1 MGLQFET
8 DGTPY
13 VMCGDEK
20 VKLEKFPIT
29 EDFYVEKARSE
40 LRETEENIVQAL
52 KELRELLQ
60 QESNLLVPFDNDEF
74 LMKFLRPSKLYAES
88 AFKRIQAYYKFRLS
102 HKDYCC
108 DLYPSKVR
116 SAFDHSIVSI
126 LSPRDQHGRRIIY
139 VESGERWNPRE
150 VPLKEVFRGIQ
161 LGLEGAMVEPR
172 TQVCGVA
179 VVLNMKGLSFSQ
191 IMQFTPSF
199 AKMVVDWIQDCI
211 PIRLKG
217 VHVINQPYIFSM
229 LFAIFKPFLR
239 EKLRSRIF
247 FHGSDKE
254 SLLKHIQPGSLM
266 RRVGGDLPDDD
277 ITGEVLWK
285 MLNHYEDEFRHAN
298 SYGYVTNNN
307 EIKK

>member
-1 MGLQFET
+1 MGLQFEE

-13 VMCGDEK
+13 VMCGNEK

-29 EDFYVEKARSE
+29 EDFYVEKARTE
-40 LRETEENIVQAL
+40 LRETEENVEQAL

-60 QESNLLVPFDNDEF
+60 QESNLLVPFDSDEF

-139 VESGERWNPRE
+139 VESGERWNHRE

-217 VHVINQPYIFSM
+217 VHVINQPYIFNM

-247 FHGSDKE
+247 FHGFDKE
-254 SLLKHIQPGSLM
+254 SLLKHIHTSSLM
-266 RRVGGDLPDDD
+266 KRVGGDLPDDD

-285 MLNHYEDEFRHAN
+285 MLNHYEDEFRLAN